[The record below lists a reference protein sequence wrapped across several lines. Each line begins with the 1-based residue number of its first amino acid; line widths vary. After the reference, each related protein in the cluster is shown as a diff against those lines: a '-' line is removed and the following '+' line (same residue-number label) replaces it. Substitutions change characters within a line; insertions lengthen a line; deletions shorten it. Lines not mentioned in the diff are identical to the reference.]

1 MTDWVGYRDKG
12 HLPVKVSE
20 KAPGCAVRRQL
31 INQPESAD
39 GWADGIRGLT
49 DNRTIFRWFCRLAT
63 LTTQPDGDVLR
74 KAIGATRAI
83 GGKELSR
90 FANSGGLSDRLIVP
104 FVAVSMMVNARLDIP
119 KITATPYRF
128 ADMHDNFEKAIS
140 LLSEETIPSSARE
153 AFEIMVGKQ
162 YIRTILSDA
171 GYLAEAAQIGQNVS
185 AYTRWM
191 RKTVYGAEVR
201 GVTDQWTFA
210 IGHMVVLAYLIKG
223 QDLQVF
229 DFNSVKVWRG
239 RIANRFLWDQMQGL
253 SRNLEIVEPGSVF
266 ADNHSSQNL
275 EWVDGRFVDYF
286 EACGV
291 VADRAGNVAGA
302 ILDRPVPSHP
312 ALVAFYDR
320 SGIAPDDRIVTVHC
334 REAGYRVNERHD
346 LRNANVVEYLPALNE
361 LVEQG
366 YRVIRLGDR
375 TMTPLPATDG
385 VIDYATSALKS
396 PELDV
401 LLPATAAFHI
411 GSSSGLSLV
420 PLLYGTPCL
429 FLNWYPFD
437 LLPWGRGNWT
447 VLKPIEALADRQP
460 VIDRVSYAALGRMR
474 ERRLLNSFG
483 YDARDLNASEISQAV
498 AGFARTLDTA
508 ILDPDRSA
516 DNIGRIVVA
525 DRAGLRDLV

>member
-1 MTDWVGYRDKG
+1 
-12 HLPVKVSE
+12 LPVTISDSVLCS
-20 KAPGCAVRRQL
+20 AVRRQL
-31 INQPESAD
+31 IDEPASED
-39 GWADGIRGLT
+39 GWADGIRALT

-63 LTTQPDGDVLR
+63 LTTQPDGDALR

-90 FANSGGLSDRLIVP
+90 LANSGGLSDRLIVP

-128 ADMHDNFEKAIS
+128 ADMQGHFEKAIS
-140 LLSEETIPSSARE
+140 LLSEETIPSTARE

-162 YIRTILSDA
+162 YIRAILSDA

-239 RIANRFLWDQMQGL
+239 RIANRFLWDQMLGL
-253 SRNLEIVEPGSVF
+253 SRNLEVVEPGSVF

-275 EWVDGRFVDYF
+275 EWADGRFVDYF

-291 VADRAGNVAGA
+291 VADRAGNARGA
-302 ILDRPVPSHP
+302 ILDRPSSLHP
-312 ALVAFYDR
+312 ALVQFFDVT
-320 SGIAPDDRIVTVHC
+320 GITPDDRIVTVHC

-346 LRNANVVEYLPALNE
+346 LRNANVVEYLPALKE

-375 TMTPLPATDG
+375 TMTPLPVTDG
-385 VIDYATSALKS
+385 IVDYAISALKS

-401 LLPATAAFHI
+401 LLPAMAAFHI

-460 VIDRVSYAALGRMR
+460 VIDRASYAALGRMR

-483 YDARDLNASEISQAV
+483 YDARDLSGSEISEAV
-498 AGFARTLDTA
+498 IGFARTLDPA
-508 ILDPDRSA
+508 IPEPDPSE
-516 DNIGRIVVA
+516 DNISRIVVT
-525 DRAGLRDLV
+525 DRGGLRDLA